1 MFQREDW
8 LMAMDSAPEVRPA
21 KTGADRRQILGGAIV
36 LSALA
41 GIPLYAWNLGR
52 EESGR
57 VVSDSEK
64 LLLARL
70 SDLVVPATDTPGA
83 LAVGVPAF
91 VELALLHGL
100 EGTAPERTGSV
111 KMTGDRGGLPL
122 LEEVGRDLNRHAA
135 KPFLNLRSDQQHSV
149 LAAYDAEAFAPDQ
162 KDHPWK
168 KIKALILTGYY
179 TSQVGASRELQY
191 ELVPGRYDPDLPL
204 PVNNRS
210 WSSDWTAVDFG

>member
-1 MFQREDW
+1 MSTDKATE
-8 LMAMDSAPEVRPA
+8 PRPA
-21 KTGADRRQILGGAIV
+21 VKGADRRQVLGGAVV

-41 GIPLYAWNLGR
+41 GIPLYAWNREREGR
-52 EESGR
+52 DGAGAT
-57 VVSDSEK
+57 DSEK

-70 SDLVVPATDTPGA
+70 SDLVVPATGTPGA
-83 LAVGVPAF
+83 VAVGVPAF

-100 EGTAPERTGSV
+100 EDTASEDSGKV
-111 KMTGDRGGLPL
+111 KMGGDRGGLPL
-122 LEEVGRDLNRHAA
+122 LEEVKKGLNRHADA
-135 KPFLNLRSDQQHSV
+135 PFLTLSPERQHIALES
-149 LAAYDAEAFAPDQ
+149 YDAEAFAPEQ

-168 KIKALILTGYY
+168 KIKGLILTGYY
-179 TSQVGASRELQY
+179 TSEVGASRELQY